1 MPEEMVGNGLNLGQ
15 SLQNGQNPAQTDGPN
30 PDQIANQNDSN
41 LDQMLNQ
48 NGSNLDQMYL
58 NAPNPNELIE
68 SGKLGE
74 VPIRLPR
81 KYQDRVIQVGFTDH
95 MIISDEE
102 TRQRFFKPKQQP
114 CKCTKCAIDTKCACN
129 KLSKYKIKG
138 GKLVQNKPK
147 LSPWDSPIVP
157 CHKQCKCEGKC
168 GSSPMP
174 INPKRMYISYNEK
187 THFSLYAAAPI
198 SKGEMIGEYLGE
210 VSLEDESENFDYTF
224 SAPIDKYNLGSEERD
239 FALVDASRR
248 GNHTAIANHSCSPSA
263 EPVYYYVQDADDE
276 LMHPTIGIFA
286 MRKINPGDE
295 ITIHYGMDYWAK
307 RHKNGLH
314 CECGSNLCFEKL
326 GSKAFEEDC
335 NESNDANATNC
346 SVPVPT
352 TDHETEKADVIP
364 MILDEMP
371 NNSVDNDD
379 DSMTTEQQ
387 MPENSDEDYSI
398 AAEEQMPENSDE
410 EYSMASE
417 EMPYSD
423 DDDYVLSRFDK
434 MQKKTPKK
442 LSLAPK
448 KIVPTKK
455 PIEKQAAISDTEQ
468 EEMIAQVIA
477 ELEEEDRIAAAA
489 ASTSKKVPNKID
501 RKISTDSSTNVR
513 GGANQRMKEPKN
525 KQIMQPSELIEL
537 DNDSDAD
544 SNQIPWA
551 STSKFDQNASSS
563 NHRATITQRA
573 IKQNLLN
580 QTRIGKMKGSKSA
593 KKKHPLN
600 NGGANNDAKRARM
613 GQANYEKGK
622 GKMDEELMTI
632 TFEPKMDYLV
642 SETRRAFWLSM
653 EPFGITASQNTDV
666 ALKIFTQNLST
677 INPAIIIKQLNEKFF
692 DDKFVENTQI
702 GKKSA
707 AQTKILFKITIIT
720 ENPIRLKQTV
730 GKKELLFF
738 YVCLL
743 RRMNIFLDMPNKEK
757 IFFEFYEET
766 VELIQFIGQFI
777 TKFRLELTKIHKMDQ
792 AGLEET
798 TKFEE
803 KDKLTDA
810 MCVVVYGILVVMAPL
825 MEEKKPF
832 FNEKGQISTIRL
844 KKLEEIVKDNFAT
857 LLRKQKIDENIVE
870 MWHKSAES
878 AKQQPYLTVPPRMNA
893 MINFFV
899 AQRNNHSELKM
910 IGKMYKIFFQNL
922 NEYFNAVQAAQTMKD
937 SNSVRNM
944 ALDSLN
950 TIFQAINNQLSNE

>member
-1 MPEEMVGNGLNLGQ
+1 MVENGLNMGQ
-15 SLQNGQNPAQTDGPN
+15 SLQNGQNP
-30 PDQIANQNDSN
+30 DQIANQNGPN
-41 LDQMLNQ
+41 LDQI
-48 NGSNLDQMYL
+48 DL
-58 NAPNPNELIE
+58 NAPNQDELIE

-81 KYQDRVIQVGFTDH
+81 KYQDRVTQVGFTDH

-114 CKCTKCAIDTKCACN
+114 CKCDECANDRTCACK
-129 KLSKYKIKG
+129 KLSKFRIKG
-138 GKLVQNKPK
+138 GKLVPTNTK
-147 LSPWDSPIVP
+147 LAPWDSPIVP
-157 CHKQCKCEGKC
+157 CHERCKCRGKC
-168 GSSPMP
+168 GSSPVP
-174 INPKRMYISYNEK
+174 IDPKRMYISYNEK
-187 THFSLYAAAPI
+187 THFSLYAAESI
-198 SKGEMIGEYLGE
+198 SRGEMIGEYLGE

-224 SAPIDKYNLGSEERD
+224 SVPIDKYNSGFDEKD

-263 EPVYYYVQDADDE
+263 EPVYYYVQDADAE

-286 MRKINPGDE
+286 KRKIYPGEE

-307 RHKNGLH
+307 RHQNGLH
-314 CECGSNLCFEKL
+314 CECGSKLCFEKL

-335 NESNDANATNC
+335 NESNDKNAANGSVPAPATN
-346 SVPVPT
+346 
-352 TDHETEKADVIP
+352 HESEKAVVIP
-364 MILDEMP
+364 MTLDEMLE
-371 NNSVDNDD
+371 NSETGDD
-379 DSMTTEQQ
+379 DSIATEQMPENSEDNADSMATEQQ

-398 AAEEQMPENSDE
+398 ATEQPMPENSDE

-417 EMPYSD
+417 QMPYSDD
-423 DDDYVLSRFDK
+423 DDDYVLSRLDN
-434 MQKKTPKK
+434 MPKKTTKK
-442 LSLAPK
+442 PSLAPK
-448 KIVPTKK
+448 KKVPTKM
-455 PIEKQAAISDTEQ
+455 PVEKQPAISDIEQ

-489 ASTSKKVPNKID
+489 STSKNVPNKID

-513 GGANQRMKEPKN
+513 GGANQRKKEPKN

-551 STSKFDQNASSS
+551 STSKWDKNAASSS
-563 NHRATITQRA
+563 KHRATITQQA

-580 QTRIGKMKGSKSA
+580 QKGIGKMKGSKSA

-600 NGGANNDAKRARM
+600 NGGANNDAKRPRM
-613 GQANYEKGK
+613 GQANDEKGK
-622 GKMDEELMTI
+622 GKMGEELMI

-642 SETRRAFWLSM
+642 SEIRRIFWLSM
-653 EPFGITASQNTDV
+653 EPFGITASQNMDV

-677 INPAIIIKQLNEKFF
+677 IEPAIIVKQLNEKFF
-692 DDKFVENTQI
+692 ADNFVENTQI

-707 AQTKILFKITIIT
+707 AQTKILFKIAIIT
-720 ENPIRLKQTV
+720 ENPIGLTQTV

-757 IFFEFYEET
+757 TFEFHEET

-777 TKFRLELTKIHKMDQ
+777 TKFMLELTKIHKMNQ
-792 AGLEET
+792 AVLEET

-803 KDKLTDA
+803 TAKLDDA

-825 MEEKKPF
+825 MEEKKTF
-832 FNEKGQISTIRL
+832 FNKGQASVLAL
-844 KKLEEIVKDNFAT
+844 KKVEQIAKDNFAT
-857 LLRKQKIDENIVE
+857 LLSKQKIDENIVE
-870 MWHKSAES
+870 MWHKSAET
-878 AKQQPYLTVPPRMNA
+878 AKQQPYLTVLPPRMNA

-899 AQRNNHSELKM
+899 AQHEPNELKM
-910 IGKMYKIFFQNL
+910 IGKMYKMFFQNL
-922 NEYFNAVQAAQTMKD
+922 DEYFKVVQAAQTKKD
-937 SNSVRNM
+937 SNSLRNM
-944 ALDSLN
+944 ALESLN
-950 TIFQAINNQLSNE
+950 TIFHEINNQLSNE

>member
-1 MPEEMVGNGLNLGQ
+1 MPEEMVGNEINMGQ
-15 SLQNGQNPAQTDGPN
+15 SLQNGQNPNQIENQNGPN
-30 PDQIANQNDSN
+30 LDQIANQS
-41 LDQMLNQ
+41 
-48 NGSNLDQMYL
+48 GSNLDQIDL
-58 NAPNPNELIE
+58 NAQSPNELIK

-74 VPIRLPR
+74 VPILLPK
-81 KYQDRVIQVGFTDH
+81 KYQDRTIQIEFTDH
-95 MIISDEE
+95 MIISDEQ

-187 THFSLYAAAPI
+187 THFSLYAAEPI

-335 NESNDANATNC
+335 NESNDANAATC

-352 TDHETEKADVIP
+352 TDNETEKADVIP

-371 NNSVDNDD
+371 KNSVDNDD

-448 KIVPTKK
+448 KKVPTKK
-455 PIEKQAAISDTEQ
+455 PVEKQAAISDTEQ

-613 GQANYEKGK
+613 GQANDEKGK
-622 GKMDEELMTI
+622 GKMDEELMTL

-642 SETRRAFWLSM
+642 SEIRRAFWLSM
-653 EPFGITASQNTDV
+653 EPFGITASQNTD
-666 ALKIFTQNLST
+666 
-677 INPAIIIKQLNEKFF
+677 
-692 DDKFVENTQI
+692 
-702 GKKSA
+702 
-707 AQTKILFKITIIT
+707 
-720 ENPIRLKQTV
+720 
-730 GKKELLFF
+730 
-738 YVCLL
+738 
-743 RRMNIFLDMPNKEK
+743 
-757 IFFEFYEET
+757 ET

-832 FNEKGQISTIRL
+832 FNEKGQISTIPL
-844 KKLEEIVKDNFAT
+844 KKLEEIVKDKFAT

-870 MWHKSAES
+870 MWHKSAET

-899 AQRNNHSELKM
+899 AQRNHSELKM
-910 IGKMYKIFFQNL
+910 IGKMYKMFFQNL
-922 NEYFNAVQAAQTMKD
+922 DEYFKAVQAAQTMKD
-937 SNSVRNM
+937 SNSVRKM
-944 ALDSLN
+944 ALESLN